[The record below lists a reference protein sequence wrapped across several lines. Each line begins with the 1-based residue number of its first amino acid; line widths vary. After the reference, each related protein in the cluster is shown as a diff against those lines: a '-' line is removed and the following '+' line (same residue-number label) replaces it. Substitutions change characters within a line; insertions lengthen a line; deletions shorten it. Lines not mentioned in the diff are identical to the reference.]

1 MSSDNRAAQLATRL
15 AFFVA
20 GFGIACWAPLVPF
33 AKQRLAVDDATLGLL
48 LLSLGVGSVASMLA
62 AGVLSARYGSKPV
75 VMVSGF
81 ALALLLPPLTIATT
95 PLTLALAL
103 FAFGAALGSLDV
115 SVNIQAIEV
124 ERLSDRP
131 LMSGF
136 HAQFSIG
143 GFAGSGVMTAL
154 LAFEIAPLPGT
165 LACAA
170 LALAAMMLAA
180 PRLLAGKPAQSGP
193 LLVLPHGAVLL
204 LAALAAIMFLVEGAM
219 LDWSALLLSGSGRLP
234 AAQAGLG
241 YIMFSIAMTAG
252 RLAGDAVVARIGD
265 RATLLWGSALAL
277 LGFVVLL
284 VIPSVIA
291 ALTGFALIGLGAS
304 NLVPVLFRR
313 AGAQTVMPVGLAV
326 AAVTTAGYSGV
337 LLGPAGIG
345 FVAAA
350 TSLTTAFWALA
361 ALLVIVLASAPLVA
375 RAPQWERAA
384 WRRFGPH
391 HRLGQGAEPCG
402 HSTSSLFFS

>member
-1 MSSDNRAAQLATRL
+1 MSSDHRAARLATRL

-20 GFGIACWAPLVPF
+20 GFCIACWAPLVPF
-33 AKQRLAVDDATLGLL
+33 AKQRLGVDDATLGLL

-62 AGVLSARYGSKPV
+62 AGLLSARYGSKPV
-75 VMVSGF
+75 VIVSGI
-81 ALALLLPPLTIATT
+81 ALSMLLPPLTIAST
-95 PLTLALAL
+95 PATLGLAL

-115 SVNIQAIEV
+115 AVNIQAIDV
-124 ERLSDRP
+124 ERLSERP

-154 LAFEIAPLPGT
+154 LAFDVAPLLGT
-165 LACAA
+165 LACCA
-170 LALAAMMLAA
+170 LALAAMTVAA
-180 PRLLAGKPAQSGP
+180 PRLIASKPAQSGP

-219 LDWSALLLSGSGRLP
+219 LDWSALLLAGSGRLP

-252 RLAGDAVVARIGD
+252 RLVGDAVVARIGD
-265 RATLLWGSALAL
+265 RATLLGGSVIAIT
-277 LGFVVLL
+277 GFVVLL
-284 VIPSVIA
+284 AVPWIVA
-291 ALTGFALIGLGAS
+291 AMAGFALIGLGAS

-313 AGAQTVMPVGLAV
+313 AGAQTAMPVGLAV

-350 TSLTTAFWALA
+350 TSLPAAFWMLA
-361 ALLVIVLASAPLVA
+361 ALLVIVLLSAPRVVA
-375 RAPQWERAA
+375 APN
-384 WRRFGPH
+384 
-391 HRLGQGAEPCG
+391 
-402 HSTSSLFFS
+402 

>member
-1 MSSDNRAAQLATRL
+1 MNSDHRAARLATRL

-20 GFGIACWAPLVPF
+20 GFGVACWAPLVPF
-33 AKQRLAVDDATLGLL
+33 AKQRLGVDDATLGLL

-62 AGVLSARYGSKPV
+62 AGLLSTRYGSKPV
-75 VMVSGF
+75 VIVSGIG
-81 ALALLLPPLTIATT
+81 LALFLPLLAIAAT
-95 PLTLALAL
+95 PATLALAL

-115 SVNIQAIEV
+115 AVNIQAIDV
-124 ERLSDRP
+124 ERLSERP

-154 LAFEIAPLPGT
+154 LAFDVAPLLGT
-165 LACAA
+165 LACCA
-170 LALAAMMLAA
+170 LALAAMIVAA
-180 PRLLAGKPAQSGP
+180 PRLMASKPAQSGP
-193 LLVLPHGAVLL
+193 LLVLPHGTVLL

-219 LDWSALLLSGSGRLP
+219 LDWSALLLAGSGRLP

-252 RLAGDAVVARIGD
+252 RLVGDVVVARIGD
-265 RATLLWGSALAL
+265 RATLLGGSAIAIA
-277 LGFVVLL
+277 GFVLL
-284 VIPSVIA
+284 LTAPLVA
-291 ALTGFALIGLGAS
+291 AAMVGFALIGLGAS

-313 AGAQTVMPVGLAV
+313 AGAQTAMPVGLAV

-350 TSLTTAFWALA
+350 TSLPAAFWMLA
-361 ALLVIVLASAPLVA
+361 ALLVIVLASAPLAA
-375 RAPQWERAA
+375 RTP
-384 WRRFGPH
+384 P
-391 HRLGQGAEPCG
+391 
-402 HSTSSLFFS
+402 

>member
-1 MSSDNRAAQLATRL
+1 MTISDHRAAQLATRL

-33 AKQRLAVDDATLGLL
+33 AKQRLGVDDATLGLL

-62 AGVLSARYGSKPV
+62 AGLLSARYGSKPV
-75 VMVSGF
+75 VIVSG
-81 ALALLLPPLTIATT
+81 LALSVLLPPLVIATT
-95 PLTLALAL
+95 PVTLALAL

-115 SVNIQAIEV
+115 AVNIQAIEV
-124 ERLSDRP
+124 ERLSARP

-154 LAFEIAPLPGT
+154 LAFEVAPLPGT
-165 LACAA
+165 LACCAI
-170 LALAAMMLAA
+170 ALAAMIIAV
-180 PRLLAGKPAQSGP
+180 PRLIAGKPAESGP

-219 LDWSALLLSGSGRLP
+219 LDWSALLLTASGRLP

-241 YIMFSIAMTAG
+241 YIMFSITMTIG
-252 RLAGDAVVARIGD
+252 RLAGDVVVARIGD
-265 RATLLWGSALAL
+265 RATLLWGSVMAIT
-277 LGFVVLL
+277 GFVVLL
-284 VIPSVIA
+284 AVPSVVSA
-291 ALTGFALIGLGAS
+291 MTGFALVGLGAS

-350 TSLTTAFWALA
+350 TSLSTAFW
-361 ALLVIVLASAPLVA
+361 LL
-375 RAPQWERAA
+375 
-384 WRRFGPH
+384 
-391 HRLGQGAEPCG
+391 
-402 HSTSSLFFS
+402 

>member
-1 MSSDNRAAQLATRL
+1 MTSDHRAARLATRL

-33 AKQRLAVDDATLGLL
+33 AKQRLGVDDATLGLL

-62 AGVLSARYGSKPV
+62 AGLLSARYGSKPV
-75 VMVSGF
+75 IIVSGIG
-81 ALALLLPPLTIATT
+81 LALFLPLLAIAAT
-95 PLTLALAL
+95 PATLALAL

-115 SVNIQAIEV
+115 AVNIQAIEV
-124 ERLSDRP
+124 ERLSGRP

-154 LAFEIAPLPGT
+154 LAFDIAPLLGT
-165 LACAA
+165 LACCA
-170 LALAAMMLAA
+170 LALVAMIAAA
-180 PRLLAGKPAQSGP
+180 PRLLASKPAQSGP
-193 LLVLPHGAVLL
+193 LLVLPHGAVML

-219 LDWSALLLSGSGRLP
+219 LDWSALLLTGSGRLP

-252 RLAGDAVVARIGD
+252 RLVGDGVVARVGD
-265 RATLLWGSALAL
+265 RATLLWGSAIAIT
-277 LGFVVLL
+277 GFIVLL
-284 VIPSVIA
+284 TVPSVLA
-291 ALTGFALIGLGAS
+291 AMAGFALIGLGAS

-313 AGAQTVMPVGLAV
+313 AGAQSVMPVGLAV

-350 TSLTTAFWALA
+350 TSLATAFWILA
-361 ALLVIVLASAPLVA
+361 ALLVIVLLSAPLVA
-375 RAPQWERAA
+375 RAPR
-384 WRRFGPH
+384 
-391 HRLGQGAEPCG
+391 
-402 HSTSSLFFS
+402 

>member
-1 MSSDNRAAQLATRL
+1 MSSDHSGARLATRL

-33 AKQRLAVDDATLGLL
+33 AKQRLGVDDATLGLL

-62 AGVLSARYGSKPV
+62 AGLLSAHYGSKPV
-75 VMVSGF
+75 VIVSGI
-81 ALALLLPPLTIATT
+81 ALALFLPLLAIAAT
-95 PLTLALAL
+95 PTTLALAL

-115 SVNIQAIEV
+115 AVNIQAIDV
-124 ERLSDRP
+124 ERLSERP

-154 LAFEIAPLPGT
+154 LAFDVAPLLGT
-165 LACAA
+165 LACCA
-170 LALAAMMLAA
+170 LALAAMIVAA
-180 PRLLAGKPAQSGP
+180 PRLMASKPAQSGP

-219 LDWSALLLSGSGRLP
+219 LDWSALLLASSGRLP

-252 RLAGDAVVARIGD
+252 RLVGDAVVARIGD
-265 RATLLWGSALAL
+265 RATLLGGSASAIA
-277 LGFVVLL
+277 GFVLL
-284 VIPSVIA
+284 LA
-291 ALTGFALIGLGAS
+291 APWVAAAMAGFALIGLGAS

-313 AGAQTVMPVGLAV
+313 AGAQTAMPVGLAV

-345 FVAAA
+345 FIAAA
-350 TSLTTAFWALA
+350 TSLPAAFWMLA
-361 ALLVIVLASAPLVA
+361 ALLVIVLLSAPL
-375 RAPQWERAA
+375 AA
-384 WRRFGPH
+384 
-391 HRLGQGAEPCG
+391 
-402 HSTSSLFFS
+402 STQP

>member
-1 MSSDNRAAQLATRL
+1 MPSDHRAAQLATRL

-33 AKQRLAVDDATLGLL
+33 AKQRLGVDDATLGLL

-62 AGVLSARYGSKPV
+62 AGLVSARYGSKPV
-75 VMVSGF
+75 VVVSGL
-81 ALALLLPPLTIATT
+81 ALSLLLPPLAVAST
-95 PLTLALAL
+95 PVTLALAL

-115 SVNIQAIEV
+115 AVNIQAIEV
-124 ERLSDRP
+124 ERLSGQP

-154 LAFEIAPLPGT
+154 LAFEVAPLLGT
-165 LACAA
+165 LVGCA
-170 LALAAMMLAA
+170 LALLAMIIAA
-180 PRLLAGKPAQSGP
+180 PRLAASRPAQSGP

-219 LDWSALLLSGSGRLP
+219 LDWSALLLTGSSRLP

-252 RLAGDAVVARIGD
+252 RLVGDRVVARIGD
-265 RATLLWGSALAL
+265 RATLLSGGSIAIV
-277 LGFVVLL
+277 GFIVLL
-284 VIPSVIA
+284 AVPSVLA
-291 ALTGFALIGLGAS
+291 AMAGFALIGMGAS
-304 NLVPVLFRR
+304 NLVPVLFRS
-313 AGAQTVMPVGLAV
+313 AGAQTAMPVGLAV

-337 LLGPAGIG
+337 LLGPAAIG

-350 TSLTTAFWALA
+350 TSLPTAFWILA
-361 ALLVIVLASAPLVA
+361 GLLVIVLASAPFVA
-375 RAPQWERAA
+375 RSPN
-384 WRRFGPH
+384 GN
-391 HRLGQGAEPCG
+391 EPR
-402 HSTSSLFFS
+402 STL